1 MTDQKSDDGGR
12 DEKAER
18 LAERLRENLKR
29 RKAQARAHRSEE
41 AGPQQPEPS
50 AQADDRRT

>member
-1 MTDQKSDDGGR
+1 MTGKKSDDGGK

-29 RKAQARAHRSEE
+29 RRRGEDGNKPRAIKNDETH
-41 AGPQQPEPS
+41 
-50 AQADDRRT
+50 